1 MIASKQPIGTV
12 LLIAADEPGG
22 QSLLGAMEAATLAVE
37 SVKSIAE
44 LQARVARSD
53 RGSPGLVFLDLELP
67 DAPVEVLVAVARDG
81 FPLAT
86 TIALTVDPSGERA
99 ARLLSQG
106 VPSLTKPVSALALTA
121 LALRLLLAAT
131 PGLPAMPRAL
141 RPVAA
146 HGAAAGSAR
155 ATTHLEAM
163 FSSYSIG
170 RVLSKQQRMI
180 LRLYLDG
187 MNDKEIAQICGCSEA
202 TVYEHWRRMARKAGG
217 AHKGDVISDFHRFLD
232 GHCES

>member
-1 MIASKQPIGTV
+1 MTESKQRIGSV
-12 LLIAADEPGG
+12 LLIAADEPCGR
-22 QSLLGAMEAATLAVE
+22 SVLSAMEAATLTVE
-37 SVKSIAE
+37 CVKSIAE
-44 LQARVARSD
+44 LRARVDVGD
-53 RGSPGLVFLDLELP
+53 RGSPRLVFLDLELP

-106 VPSLTKPVSALALTA
+106 VPSLTKPVSPLALTA
-121 LALRLLLAAT
+121 LALRLLLATSPA
-131 PGLPAMPRAL
+131 LPAMPRAL
-141 RPVAA
+141 RSAA
-146 HGAAAGSAR
+146 YGTTSGSTR
-155 ATTHLEAM
+155 ATHLDEM
-163 FSSYSIG
+163 FASYSTG

-187 MNDKEIAQICGCSEA
+187 MNDKEIALACSCSEA

-232 GHCES
+232 THGA